1 MSTDSRT
8 KEWMM
13 GTYLVTGS
21 ASGMGRA
28 SADALRA
35 QGHRVIGL
43 DLKEGEV
50 IADLSTSE
58 GRSQAVTDILGA
70 CDGRLDG
77 AVLAAGLGP
86 QSGRERCPIIM
97 QVNFYGVV
105 DLLKGLHG
113 ALAADGGAKVVI
125 IGSNSTTTMP
135 MIPTRAVN
143 ALLRD
148 DLERATK
155 VAGIFGDR
163 SPNFAYGASKIAVT
177 RWMRRAAVTEAWV
190 GRGIL
195 LNAIA
200 PGAILTPLLEKQLA
214 DPGTAQAIHDF
225 PVPTGGFGK
234 PEQIGQWV
242 AFMLG
247 EQAEFLCGSVITLD
261 GGTDAW
267 FRADDWPVS
276 VPIHRLRWYM
286 NRMKEFAARK
296 R

>member
-1 MSTDSRT
+1 
-8 KEWMM
+8 M

-28 SADALRA
+28 AAEALRA

-50 IADLSTSE
+50 IADLSTKD
-58 GRSQAVTDILGA
+58 GRNRAVTDILAA
-70 CDGRLDG
+70 CEGNLDG

-86 QSGRERCPIIM
+86 QPGKERCPIIM
-97 QVNFYGVV
+97 QVNFFGVV

-113 ALAADGGAKVVI
+113 ALAANGGAKVVI
-125 IGSNSTTTMP
+125 VGSNSTTTMP

-148 DLERATK
+148 DLEKATK
-155 VAGIFGDR
+155 VVGIFGDK

-177 RWMRRAAVTEAWV
+177 RWMRRAAVTEEWV

-214 DPGTAQAIHDF
+214 DPETAQAIHDF

-234 PEQIGQWV
+234 PEQIGAWI

-247 EQAEFLCGSVITLD
+247 EQAEFLCGSVIMLD
-261 GGTDAW
+261 GGTDAF
-267 FRADDWPVS
+267 FRSDDWPVA
-276 VPIHRLRWYM
+276 VPAVKLRWYM
-286 NRMKEFAARK
+286 NRMKEFAAR
-296 R
+296 RR